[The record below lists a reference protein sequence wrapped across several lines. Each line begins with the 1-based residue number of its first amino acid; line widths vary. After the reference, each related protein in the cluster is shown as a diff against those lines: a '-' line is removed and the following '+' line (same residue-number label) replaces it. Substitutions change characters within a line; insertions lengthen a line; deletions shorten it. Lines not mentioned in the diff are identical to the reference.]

1 MKKKKRILRTV
12 ISTVLLCCMLV
23 GDIGS
28 VFATSVDNTEIISEE
43 VENKGTEQDVQTLS
57 EPIEAPEVDIPAEQ
71 PTEGLVQ
78 EPIEEPKVE
87 VETPVVEE
95 EIPPTEEP
103 QVEETPV
110 EKPQEEQPSEETQV
124 EPPVGDATVEEPS
137 TGEVTPTESDNW
149 SLDLVFYDSSV
160 DDGKTPLK
168 SIDWDASDG
177 GYGDGESRTITVQIN
192 YKNTNAVRTYQPGEL
207 ELSIPNLI
215 YNTTRKEESSPF
227 WNSSVIVGANDSSH
241 TGYDWN
247 FSTAS
252 TPSNTQQTYNF
263 TNAVEIEE
271 KTNFEGSIQIVYT
284 ITPEQ
289 DLIHVGDSSE
299 CKDQYKEECSHSYSL
314 NLQAKLKDI
323 VETNTLNFSYTRT
336 YIHPWTRTTIFT
348 KTASKI
354 TSFDGLPSNHNDYIW
369 VIYNF
374 SVKIPYRGYPNVAPV
389 DYKGIQLRD
398 TFPEECIVMETGG
411 KIVENEYIKIIGTV
425 TSSSSYIIA
434 DKKLYVGYPK
444 SIYNEENKNLNITN
458 SADIYVHWAN
468 GTEFEYAK
476 TSTVNVNLA
485 DFNFTYTGNLYGIQK
500 GTLVS
505 SDTELIYQDIQKEMS
520 NNQIRWLSRVK
531 TRYTGQPMTVK
542 IGDDILY
549 ATNKDGNPEKL
560 TDEDYYFSVISFP
573 VSGFKNGN
581 NVVIPKGKYNCELW
595 VRYAG
600 NTEYTLYDEFTNGN
614 PGSKNSV
621 STDLSLSY
629 AFSKSDKIVG
639 FYFLIKD
646 MTEGIG
652 GDSGVVFDHYMRF
665 IKKDIPQSGRIHN
678 FNYLQV
684 YFKDADGNLV
694 LQNEPELSSYNSFL
708 SKEEIAK
715 FDQETYGTYLQR
727 ATSYANWS
735 YKDAGLTTSLGA
747 YKKAQTNIIQDA
759 ENEKFIGKFDIGISL
774 DVCLYY
780 EKYADQYIP
789 NKDNALCGFVL
800 YDLLPE
806 GMELESTKEEIVNS
820 ATIPYDRWSKGSF
833 YDFELKSL
841 SNEEVRN
848 IIRNNSTVNIYKNWR
863 NTGRTK
869 IEIIADFK
877 DTPIYLL
884 LKENEYT
891 SGSNY
896 FCYTY
901 KYSVPYNSFLE
912 YGNIWENRVY
922 TEFTEQ
928 PMSENK
934 KLKWGSID
942 DNGTYDIS
950 ASDINEN
957 NKTDDKICTVKDTA
971 TITSVVS
978 THQDVQTTV
987 QTDKSI
993 YSTGLVKASPES
1005 EYYYKLRARSGSNQ
1019 VSNLVLVNNLEEGYG
1034 SNEHWKGDFLGI
1046 DTSFAENR
1054 TYRVY
1059 KPSDS
1064 RADAEGYVQEKVKVK
1079 PYYSTSTTEGE
1090 LYQTEEKVTTDPS
1103 GEQIVQKVRVV
1114 DEQGNFV
1121 KNSNWLEYSD
1131 SVDKSTVKSLAFEFL
1146 DAETSEQAILPE
1158 NNLIYVEIKM
1168 KAPVEAD
1175 GLTEDGKAKY
1185 AYNNCFTQWN
1195 ALDNMGQTVDFITG
1209 INSNTVKVTVNDKV
1223 SVQINKVWDDEN
1235 NKYNTRPDTVEFV
1248 MKKDGTEVSRQTL
1261 KKGEDFV
1268 TFGGLLA
1275 EELSTYTF
1283 EEVCPEGY
1291 KTDGVIYDKVSD
1303 TYTATNVLNP
1313 NSLIEIKGT
1322 KTWVG
1327 GLDSEMPES
1336 ITINLYRD
1344 DVKIDSKVVRASD
1357 GWKYDFGKFIKTN
1370 SNGTEYKYRVEE
1382 EPVEGWIST
1391 YAAVEGG
1398 LNIKFSENSR
1408 TESSSL
1414 DYVEIYY
1421 PGGDGKIYKLPKIG
1435 GSSIAGKV
1443 VGVPSKN
1450 FWLYWRTDSSNS
1462 NYYGFSI
1469 DSIESASVGNTGT
1482 IATLPNY
1489 DIEYLSGGNYPDSAF
1504 DGHTHSNYGN
1514 NVNKIW
1520 HYGTNMNRFDIN
1532 NISNKVNIEGTK
1544 RWEGDTPEMRP
1555 ESITVNLLQ
1564 NGKQFMSTTT
1574 DASKGWKYSFRVPE
1588 IDTDTYK
1595 KYVYSVREEPVDGYS
1610 TTYSG
1615 GNGCKITFSADSKT
1629 ESMSYDYL
1637 EVYYAIGNY
1646 FYKAGTFGG
1655 NTISGA
1661 SITLPSRHFFLHWKT
1676 DGSGNNYYGYRVESI
1691 EDVEFDTI
1699 IGDKAT
1705 LPIDPDIRIEYSNEL
1720 DFFQSEHS
1728 PYKNNDN
1735 SWKAYMSMVGKYD
1748 ILNTANI
1755 TTISG
1760 TKHWVGDTEDTR
1772 PESITVN
1779 LLQDGKQIDSVNT
1792 DASKG
1797 WKYSFTAPKFDD
1809 TGRDYDYSVS
1819 EEPVNDYKTSYIK
1832 NWGSRIHFSNL
1843 SRTENKELDYVKIYY
1858 EFDGKLYSTGK
1869 LGGTNISGQTVD
1881 IPSKDFWVYWKTDS
1895 SNSNYYGYKINLI
1908 EGIPISSVPENAITE
1923 TDLPN
1928 SLIMETS
1935 NIGDLQSY
1943 HNPYDNSIEELW
1955 WYKENSNYSLYDIVN
1970 IFDNIE
1976 LRFKKEFNC
1985 GVSDHNRMYKHSGIS
2000 FSLYENTL
2008 KEGYPKS
2015 YPGTSDEWVKVGDL
2029 SKNEIGGNYA
2039 DKFDIEYYISGL
2051 KSNKEY
2057 FLVENINNP
2066 TISYYEVLGQSGK
2079 PDAPVKDYSVDINS
2093 IEDSCYVV
2101 KTGEGNISELY
2112 LTVYGYSESGY
2123 YAPEKIDDW
2132 YNFCTNYGGYT
2143 DGTNLHKYL
2152 EYTSRKYPAI
2162 EPWDLLYS
2170 VFPYCNSRSEWV
2182 IPNFLETKRI
2192 SVTKKIKAS
2201 DINFDNGN
2209 PTFIFEARVPD
2220 AFRSSTKSVESELL
2234 NYPVLDIKHVEFT
2247 KEYVEA
2253 NTDSKGYVSKTVYF
2267 DRIEP
2272 FSSVVVAE
2280 RVGSRYDCSSVT
2292 VDGLNLASGIDKG
2305 IGAVVTVFNPFIETN
2320 ITFTNE
2326 KYENQ
2331 YYSHN
2336 DIVVNEIKRNK
2347 TSELIED

>member
-1 MKKKKRILRTV
+1 MRKKKRILRTV
-12 ISTVLLCCMLV
+12 ISTVLLYCMLV

-28 VFATSVDNTEIISEE
+28 VFATSVDSTEVISDK
-43 VENKGTEQDVQTLS
+43 VENEGTEQDVQTLA
-57 EPIEAPEVDIPAEQ
+57 EPIEVPEVDIQIEQSAEE
-71 PTEGLVQ
+71 PVQ
-78 EPIEEPKVE
+78 EPIEEPNVG

-95 EIPPTEEP
+95 EVPSVDEPPVEEVPVEEQPLEEP
-103 QVEETPV
+103 QA
-110 EKPQEEQPSEETQV
+110 
-124 EPPVGDATVEEPS
+124 EPPVGDTTVEEPS
-137 TGEVTPTESDNW
+137 AGEVTPTESDNW

-160 DDGKTPLK
+160 DGGKTPLK
-168 SIDWDASDG
+168 SINWDASDG
-177 GYGDGESRTITVQIN
+177 GYGEGESRTITVQIN

-1175 GLTEDGKAKY
+1175 GLTADGKAKY

-1195 ALDNMGQTVDFITG
+1195 ALDNMGQPVDFITG

-1275 EELSTYTF
+1275 DELSTYTF
-1283 EEVCPEGY
+1283 EEVCPSGY
-1291 KTDGVIYDKVSD
+1291 TTEGVIYDKVAD
-1303 TYTATNVLNP
+1303 TYTATNTLDP
-1313 NSLIEIKGT
+1313 SSLVEIKGT

-1327 GLDSEMPES
+1327 DLESERPES
-1336 ITINLYRD
+1336 ITVNLYRN
-1344 DVKIDSKVVRASD
+1344 DVKIDSKVVSATD
-1357 GWKYDFGKFIKTN
+1357 GWSYDFGKFIKN
-1370 SNGTEYKYRVEE
+1370 DSDGNEYVYRLKE
-1382 EPVEGWIST
+1382 EPVDGYIAS
-1391 YAAVEGG
+1391 YAPAENG
-1398 LNIKFSENSR
+1398 LNITFNSQCK
-1408 TESSSL
+1408 TESISY

-1421 PGGDGKIYKLPKIG
+1421 KGNDDKTYKLGKWG
-1435 GSSIAGKV
+1435 GTGLAGQV
-1443 VGVPSKN
+1443 ISVPAKD
-1450 FWLYWRTDSSNS
+1450 FWLYWRTDGSSS
-1462 NYYGFSI
+1462 SYYGFSI
-1469 DSIESASVGNTGT
+1469 DSIESANVEATGT
-1482 IATLPNY
+1482 VATLPNY
-1489 DIEYLSGGNYPDSAF
+1489 AVEEVSGDTYPDSAF
-1504 DGHTHSNYGN
+1504 DGHTHGNYGN
-1514 NVNKIW
+1514 SVNKVW
-1520 HYGTNMNRFDIN
+1520 HYTVGADGFNIINTSNMITL
-1532 NISNKVNIEGTK
+1532 EGTK
-1544 RWEGDTPEMRP
+1544 SWEGDTPEVRP
-1555 ESITVNLLQ
+1555 DSITVNLLQ
-1564 NGKQFMSTTT
+1564 NGKQFTSTTT
-1574 DASKGWKYSFRVPE
+1574 NASNEWEYSFRVPRLDE
-1588 IDTDTYK
+1588 TGKEYAYT
-1595 KYVYSVREEPVDGYS
+1595 VSEEPVDNYEADYY
-1610 TTYSG
+1610 T
-1615 GNGCKITFSADSKT
+1615 NGSKITFSNDSKT
-1629 ESMSYDYL
+1629 EGSSWDYV
-1637 EVYYAIGNY
+1637 EIYYEKDGKT
-1646 FYKAGTFGG
+1646 YKAGKWGG
-1655 NTISGA
+1655 TTIAGA
-1661 SITLPSRHFFLHWKT
+1661 SVVIPSKDFYLYWRT
-1676 DGSGNNYYGYRVESI
+1676 DTSGNKYYGYRVESVV
-1691 EDVEFDTI
+1691 DVDCSDVVGTT
-1699 IGDKAT
+1699 AT
-1705 LPIDPDIRIEYSNEL
+1705 LPNYTVREVQSIDEL
-1720 DFFQSEHS
+1720 QSDHN
-1728 PYKNNDN
+1728 PYLNSERKLMLYHGSSSMGRYDVKNT
-1735 SWKAYMSMVGKYD
+1735 
-1748 ILNTANI
+1748 LNLTE
-1755 TTISG
+1755 ISG

-1772 PESITVN
+1772 PASITVN
-1779 LLQDGKQIDSVNT
+1779 LLQDGKQIDSVTT
-1792 DASKG
+1792 DASKD
-1797 WKYSFTAPKFDD
+1797 WNYSFTALKFDD
-1809 TGRDYDYSVS
+1809 TGRDYEYSVS
-1819 EEPVNDYKTSYIK
+1819 EVPVEGYLPSYGT
-1832 NWGSRIHFSNL
+1832 GSRITFSSDSIIDRSDKLRIFYFLNDLIYVVVLDRNTLL
-1843 SRTENKELDYVKIYY
+1843 SNYILE
-1858 EFDGKLYSTGK
+1858 
-1869 LGGTNISGQTVD
+1869 
-1881 IPSKDFWVYWKTDS
+1881 IPSSDFLIDWYKSSNTNSKFIINSIDAIDCTEEVGEPWFDYNIHPDKSTSEVSSLRSKASYSEREEFTINYTNKDVYWD
-1895 SNSNYYGYKINLI
+1895 
-1908 EGIPISSVPENAITE
+1908 IT
-1923 TDLPN
+1923 N
-1928 SLIMETS
+1928 R
-1935 NIGDLQSY
+1935 
-1943 HNPYDNSIEELW
+1943 
-1955 WYKENSNYSLYDIVN
+1955 K
-1970 IFDNIE
+1970 DNIT
-1976 LRFKKEFNC
+1976 FEFSKNIRDMEY
-1985 GVSDHNRMYKHSGIS
+1985 SSFSGIG
-2000 FSLYENTL
+2000 FSVYENV
-2008 KEGYPKS
+2008 KEVGYPKAF
-2015 YPGTSDEWVKVGDL
+2015 PGKSDEWVKISDAKVSSEGFC
-2029 SKNEIGGNYA
+2029 EV
-2039 DKFDIEYYISGL
+2039 SGL
-2051 KSNKEY
+2051 KSYKEY
-2057 FLVENINNP
+2057 FLVENTNEI
-2066 TISYYEVLGQSGK
+2066 TVEYRGISTKHKILRPEKL
-2079 PDAPVKDYSVDINS
+2079 
-2093 IEDSCYVV
+2093 CYVV
-2101 KTGEGNISELY
+2101 KTGNGYVTDVYATI
-2112 LTVYGYSESGY
+2112 YGYSGY
-2123 YAPEKIDDW
+2123 GDDYSPKKSLGATSFFRDYGGDVVGSDLNTYLEKISSRYDSVAEAPSKYVYIENLLPHLSEYGPTCRI
-2132 YNFCTNYGGYT
+2132 YNYVE
-2143 DGTNLHKYL
+2143 K
-2152 EYTSRKYPAI
+2152 R
-2162 EPWDLLYS
+2162 
-2170 VFPYCNSRSEWV
+2170 V
-2182 IPNFLETKRI
+2182 IN
-2192 SVTKKIKAS
+2192 VTKKIKAS

-2209 PTFIFEARVPD
+2209 PTFIFEHVFTD
-2220 AFRSSTKSVESELL
+2220 GEELDSQHSI
-2234 NYPVLDIKHVEFT
+2234 VDIKTIEFT
-2247 KEYVEA
+2247 KDYVEA
-2253 NTDSKGYVSKTVYF
+2253 NTDSNGFVSKTITFEKTPEEEGLQVSI
-2267 DRIEP
+2267 REVQ
-2272 FSSVVVAE
+2272 S
-2280 RVGSRYDCSSVT
+2280 SRYNVSKVT
-2292 VDGLNLASGIDKG
+2292 CNVEYNLENNGTEVNMGYSEDTNSNID
-2305 IGAVVTVFNPFIETN
+2305 IV
-2320 ITFTNE
+2320 FTND

-2336 DIVVNEIKRNK
+2336 STCVNNIKRNK
-2347 TSELIED
+2347 TYDRHLE